1 MWVAEGHTP
10 RWLWLWGCGCHLRI
24 EGLCSMTTHPFC
36 PMVIPIAH
44 PIVVAFYPGWA
55 IANFAVLVWQG
66 DTPDSGGAAI
76 MGVPLPHLVLPLSGC
91 LSRHTPTRAK
101 RGEARGH
108 RSVLAQNS
116 LLMHPPPFVFLWICR
131 RHGVSLSAVGLT
143 PMCLRCCV
151 CIPAWCRLM
160 ARLCGHV
167 GRR

>member
-1 MWVAEGHTP
+1 MSASLPGVCRWLGVVDMWVAEGHTP

-55 IANFAVLVWQG
+55 IANFALLVWQG

-116 LLMHPPPFVFLWICR
+116 LLMYPLLFSSFGFV
-131 RHGVSLSAVGLT
+131 VD
-143 PMCLRCCV
+143 MV
-151 CIPAWCRLM
+151 CPCRL
-160 ARLCGHV
+160 LD
-167 GRR
+167 